1 MRFSFLSWLHG
12 RFLRLVNP
20 FQKTLGEQNYIILL
34 SVLVGLLSGVAGAL
48 LKSVE
53 HLCQLVVSKIPADA
67 SWAVWLLPATPAVG
81 VFFCIFVSQV
91 IARGKYERGLAGVIM
106 SVKNRTGAIPLHK
119 TFSHII
125 TSGVSVGFGVSAGL
139 EAPVALT
146 GAAIGSNVAR
156 SLLLNHEKRILLLAC
171 GGAAGISAM
180 FNTPVAGAFFAME
193 ILLPNTASAVPAI
206 IPLILS
212 SATALL
218 VSQQIYPPRFYTFD
232 LLQWN
237 LRAVPYY
244 IVLGAAAGLVSV
256 FVIKMYVRISKQY
269 GRVRNPWMRG
279 LIGSAILY
287 IAILLFPALRG
298 DGYPFISR
306 LLAEPEALYAGS
318 AVAPLFSTPWMFLA
332 LTFLLVF
339 LKALVSTSSLES
351 GADGGIF
358 APSMYIGAF
367 LGFSL
372 SKLVHMANLA
382 WGGYISELNFLAIGM
397 GGVLAG
403 VMHAP
408 LTGIFLIAEIT
419 GGYKLFIP
427 LMIVSAISTF
437 VCRKLCT
444 HNVYKTM
451 ILFHGG
457 DPDTARDADALTRAI
472 PADLIESDYQPL
484 AETDSMRSVLA
495 VVMKTHQ
502 NVFPVLDHGNRLVG
516 IVTLDHI
523 RRYLL
528 ETSLYDVALVFD
540 MMRTPDDVLDSS
552 ATLGCA
558 IKRFEK
564 SHASAIPVVRDG
576 VYAGFVTKERVLDRY
591 RYLIETNPAVF

>member
-1 MRFSFLSWLHG
+1 
-12 RFLRLVNP
+12 
-20 FQKTLGEQNYIILL
+20 
-34 SVLVGLLSGVAGAL
+34 
-48 LKSVE
+48 
-53 HLCQLVVSKIPADA
+53 
-67 SWAVWLLPATPAVG
+67 
-81 VFFCIFVSQV
+81 
-91 IARGKYERGLAGVIM
+91 M

-193 ILLPNTASAVPAI
+193 ILLPNTASAIPAI

-244 IVLGAAAGLVSV
+244 VVLGAAAGLVSV
-256 FVIKMYVRISKQY
+256 FVIKMYVHVSRRY
-269 GRVRNPWMRG
+269 GRIRNPWLRG
-279 LIGSAILY
+279 LVGSAILY
-287 IAILLFPALRG
+287 VAILLFPALRG

-318 AVAPLFSTPWMFLA
+318 VAAPLFAGPWMFLG

-372 SKLVHMANLA
+372 SKLVHMTNLA
-382 WGGYISELNFLAIGM
+382 WGGYISEMNFLAIGM

-427 LMIVSAISTF
+427 LMIVSALSTF

-457 DPDTARDADALTRAI
+457 DPDTTRDSDALTRAI
-472 PADLIESDYQPL
+472 PDDLIETDYIPL
-484 AETDSMRSVLA
+484 SESDSMRAVLHS
-495 VVMKTHQ
+495 VMKTHQ
-502 NVFPVLDHGNRLVG
+502 NVFPVLDGDGRLAG
-516 IVTLDHI
+516 IVTLDDI
-523 RRYLL
+523 RHYLL

-540 MMRTPDDVLDSS
+540 IMRTPEAVLKPGD
-552 ATLGCA
+552 TLGRA
-558 IKRFEK
+558 INLFEK
-564 SHASAIPVVRDG
+564 HQETEVPVVRDG
-576 VYAGFVTKERVLDRY
+576 VYIGFITKHRVLDRY
-591 RYLIETNPAVF
+591 RYLIENRPELF

>member
-53 HLCQLVVSKIPADA
+53 HLCQLVVGKIPADA

-269 GRVRNPWMRG
+269 GRVRNPWVRG

-306 LLAEPEALYAGS
+306 LLAEPDALYAGS
-318 AVAPLFSTPWMFLA
+318 AVAPLFNGPWMFLA

-457 DPDTARDADALTRAI
+457 DPDTTRDADALTRAI

-540 MMRTPDDVLDSS
+540 MMRTPDDVLDSA

-564 SHASAIPVVRDG
+564 SRASAIPVVRDG